1 MNKIQELRGWWQT
14 NAVLSGD
21 AENDLRGTY
30 SYRYKVRN
38 RTLWQK
44 PRWGNFD
51 ELWYPIVSVTE
62 DYTVIG
68 FNYTAKDM
76 ASFFLQRESFREF
89 RAPNLKWVEIGRGIG
104 NKSTRNQEGAVPLSA
119 LDVMFNPTR
128 DMLVADADMQSEKTD
143 IFCPLQLVERCYN
156 T

>member
-1 MNKIQELRGWWQT
+1 MNKLQELRDMGRWQI
-14 NAVLSGD
+14 NVVLDGQYASK
-21 AENDLRGTY
+21 TY
-30 SYRYKVRN
+30 SCHYKVRN
-38 RTLWQK
+38 RTLWMK

-51 ELWYPIVSVTE
+51 DMWYPIVSVTE

-76 ASFFLQRESFREF
+76 ASFILQRGWFTEM
-89 RAPNLKWVEIGRGIG
+89 RAPFLKWVEIGRGIG
-104 NKSTRNQEGAVPLSA
+104 NKSTRSQERAVPLYA
-119 LDVMFNPTR
+119 LDLMFNPTQ
-128 DMLVADADMQSEKTD
+128 DMLVADTDMQSEKTD